1 MVSRDFVTVFILLK
15 MNKYNALHEI
25 QNSTADIT
33 VHSPIV
39 LCCVVLC
46 CVVLCCV
53 VLCCVVLCCVV
64 LCCEVRYNYITI
76 LLLYSTFLAFGF
88 SAIDCIICMYD
99 AVYRTSCRLF
109 TILTVLLF
117 YTLFWE
123 NPVR

>member
-64 LCCEVRYNYITI
+64 KYGTITSPFYYCI
-76 LLLYSTFLAFGF
+76 LRFWHLAFRQLI
-88 SAIDCIICMYD
+88 A
-99 AVYRTSCRLF
+99 
-109 TILTVLLF
+109 
-117 YTLFWE
+117 
-123 NPVR
+123 